1 MTDGRLVVYNER
13 MADLNYTD
21 VQRAVQE
28 GLRNLQTDLQR
39 LTNNL
44 DLVERQAD
52 RIDDIELVVRD
63 IQRNLQLMT
72 TSMGTMRGGVVDPR
86 ISQMTNDLHELKTR
100 FAVIEK
106 FAQQMSDYMQAK
118 SQEEQ
123 EDRQYRSA

>member
-118 SQEEQ
+118 FQEEQ

>member
-86 ISQMTNDLHELKTR
+86 ISQVTNDLHELKTR

-118 SQEEQ
+118 FQEEQ

>member
-106 FAQQMSDYMQAK
+106 FAQQMIDYMQAK
-118 SQEEQ
+118 FQEEQ

>member
-1 MTDGRLVVYNER
+1 MTDRRLVVYNER

-86 ISQMTNDLHELKTR
+86 ISQVTNDLHELKTR

-118 SQEEQ
+118 FQEEQ

>member
-106 FAQQMSDYMQAK
+106 FAQQMSDYMQAE

>member
-1 MTDGRLVVYNER
+1 

-72 TSMGTMRGGVVDPR
+72 TSMGTLRGGVVDPR